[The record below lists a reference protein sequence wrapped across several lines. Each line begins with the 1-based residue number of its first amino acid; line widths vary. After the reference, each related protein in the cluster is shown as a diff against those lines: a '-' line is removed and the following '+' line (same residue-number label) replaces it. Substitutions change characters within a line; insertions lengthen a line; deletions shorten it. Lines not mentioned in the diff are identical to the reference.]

1 MIIPVS
7 ILEPFGYI
15 GIPTLSNL
23 HACADDIADKLTEQY
38 HRLLK
43 AVDKETMEKHPA
55 RVMAVLW
62 YRLKNTAEVNGAQEV
77 LISNATG
84 WGKNAFWVTY
94 KLHGGKSS
102 YSHVLTDY

>member
-38 HRLLK
+38 KRFLDT
-43 AVDKETMEKHPA
+43 VDKDSMDSKHEL
-55 RVMAVLW
+55 VMAVLK
-62 YRLKNTAEVNGAQEV
+62 YRLKNTAEANGAQEV
-77 LISNATG
+77 MISTPTG
-84 WGKNAFWVTY
+84 WGKNSVWATF
-94 KLHGGKSS
+94 KLRGEKSS
-102 YSHVLTDY
+102 YSHVMTDY